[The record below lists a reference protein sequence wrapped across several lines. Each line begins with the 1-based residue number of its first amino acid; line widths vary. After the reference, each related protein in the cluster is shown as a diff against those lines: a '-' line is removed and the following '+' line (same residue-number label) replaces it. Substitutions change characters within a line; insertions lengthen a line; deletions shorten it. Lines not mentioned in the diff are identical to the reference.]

1 MNTLLTPFRRALASG
16 CLVLMSSLLTSQ
28 IAFAQST
35 AGVVK
40 NVTGSALIVRGDKS
54 LPVEV
59 GTKLVAGDVVRTSG
73 DSTLGVMLKDE
84 TRLSIGAN
92 SQAALEKFA
101 FNANSHKGDMA
112 VSVVKGTLSMISGLL
127 VKANP
132 GQVLVKTP
140 TSTAGIRGTY
150 FVVEVL

>member
-1 MNTLLTPFRRALASG
+1 MKIFSNHVLAVYALVGGAAFWAATPH
-16 CLVLMSSLLTSQ
+16 V
-28 IAFAQST
+28 AFAQSQ

-40 NVTGSALIVRGDKS
+40 NVTGSAVIVRGDKS
-54 LPVEV
+54 FPVV
-59 GTKLVAGDVVRTSG
+59 PGSKILSGDTVRTSG
-73 DSTLGVMLKDE
+73 ESSIGVMLKDE
-84 TRLSIGAN
+84 TRLSLGAN

-101 FNANSHKGDMA
+101 FNADSHAGGMA
-112 VSVVKGTLSMISGLL
+112 VNVVKGTLSMISGLL

-150 FVVEVL
+150 FIVEVP